1 MKEYILVLLNGK
13 EKNRI
18 VKDEIKK
25 NMNQIINDETEKIE
39 EFSIRINGRRPLPRC
54 IKNMQLSDIETIEI
68 FEETINPS

>member
-1 MKEYILVLLNGK
+1 MKEYISVLLNGK

-18 VKDEIKK
+18 VKDKIKK
-25 NMNQIINDETEKIE
+25 NMKQIIQDETENIE
-39 EFSIRINGRRPLPRC
+39 EFSIRINGRSPLPRC